1 MFRLFL
7 MCCLRSS
14 FTHMDVSQSVIVVLS
29 LVFARCDRMS
39 IRICSSVSAAPSLC
53 IHPCRTGQG
62 SLDDRSDSFSTFIV
76 VWFRRSS
83 VRCQRCTTQTTSSVT
98 VSLGVC
104 RRHVESSWLNLW
116 SSFNCNPWQWRFSS
130 SSVRCSFSLSAF
142 ISRAT
147 ICRGVPVQFLPRTTP
162 FLVIHKTGPFDHDD
176 QQRFLESYGLQMN

>member
-14 FTHMDVSQSVIVVLS
+14 FTQVDVSHFVLVVLS

-53 IHPCRTGQG
+53 IHPCRTRQG
-62 SLDDRSDSFSTFIV
+62 SLDNRSDSFSTFIV
-76 VWFRRSS
+76 VWFRHSS

-98 VSLGVC
+98 VSLDVC
-104 RRHVESSWLNLW
+104 RRHVESSWLNFW

-130 SSVRCSFSLSAF
+130 SSVRRSFHCQISSQEPPFAAECLSNFCLAQLH
-142 ISRAT
+142 SW
-147 ICRGVPVQFLPRTTP
+147 
-162 FLVIHKTGPFDHDD
+162 
-176 QQRFLESYGLQMN
+176 